1 MIVSVFVLLF
11 LFGGGAAVVTL
22 IAVAIVSKK
31 LWIIPAGVGLAFC
44 ALIALGLLASIGVYG
59 LQQGTVAVKTPL
71 ATEIVSQAGTT
82 AHIVMNG
89 PPNFNSSSNVAPNW
103 SFHLSWLVIFA
114 VFLIVLAVRRLA
126 SPHAGHGLRR
136 AWPAVV
142 VLLLI
147 AMMFLG
153 STRFSYRAAQTANAE
168 ASAREFALETATRE
182 QILALHSNAK
192 IASQSV
198 QQGVP
203 TDIDAFDA
211 PRIPV
216 PPDAAKAP
224 TAPSAPAPAAPA
236 PSAVVP
242 FAAAPSAPAPLA
254 AVAQSSDKPAA
265 SDDKPATK
273 ANKGD
278 APKSAATGSHKH
290 KKTDKPPAK
299 TDAKQPQVVAQSK
312 PADSTTVE
320 KETASSSVES
330 VAIGESKAEKSTA
343 RPAWVDES
351 PKRTGN
357 TRREVIVTEPY
368 ATVDECYQAGDIYLL
383 LKTYQRMQELVGN
396 PYSDRPLPSLTFA
409 NGQVI
414 AEVVSNG
421 QGSPLWADAR
431 LRTLS
436 DAGIGVDY
444 VRREIVAKDPK
455 SNESREFVETVE
467 QSFGPMKKLY
477 LQIEFTPATDRDLRL
492 LWDSHKRNA
501 RFAMVGAGAGSLLT
515 LLGMAFALLKIDTW
529 TKGYYT
535 KRLFIGVPA
544 AIITGIV
551 LLSTLASLKF
561 IR

>member
-11 LFGGGAAVVTL
+11 LFGGGAAVVAL
-22 IAVAIVSKK
+22 IGFAIASKR
-31 LWIIPAGVGLAFC
+31 LWIIPAGIALAFFG
-44 ALIALGLLASIGVYG
+44 LIAAGLLASIVFF
-59 LQQGTVAVKTPL
+59 QARRDSATVTARWPAELVNQASTTSHTVIN
-71 ATEIVSQAGTT
+71 AT
-82 AHIVMNG
+82 
-89 PPNFNSSSNVAPNW
+89 PNFNISGSIAPNW
-103 SFHLSWLVIFA
+103 IHLSPWVVVIAVLLV
-114 VFLIVLAVRRLA
+114 VLTIRRLT

-136 AWPAVV
+136 AWPVV
-142 VLLLI
+142 VILLLV

-153 STRFSYRAAQTANAE
+153 STRSSYRAAQIASAE
-168 ASAREFALETATRE
+168 AATRE
-182 QILALHSNAK
+182 SALEAATRQQILALHANAK
-192 IASQSV
+192 IVSQHS
-198 QQGVP
+198 GVP
-203 TDIDAFDA
+203 TDIEAFDA
-211 PRIPV
+211 PLIPISA
-216 PPDAAKAP
+216 DAPKAP
-224 TAPSAPAPAAPA
+224 
-236 PSAVVP
+236 
-242 FAAAPSAPAPLA
+242 AAPSAPAPTA
-254 AVAQSSDKPAA
+254 PAPSAVAPSVAVAKSSDNPVA
-265 SDDKPATK
+265 SDDKSAANT
-273 ANKGD
+273 NKGD
-278 APKSAATGSHKH
+278 APKSAVTANHKH
-290 KKTDKPPAK
+290 KKTDKTPAK
-299 TDAKQPQVVAQSK
+299 ADAKQSQLVTQSK
-312 PADSTTVE
+312 PAESTTGG
-320 KETASSSVES
+320 KESASSSVEPDT
-330 VAIGESKAEKSTA
+330 IGESKTEKLTT
-343 RPAWVDES
+343 RPNWLDES

-357 TRREVIVTEPY
+357 TRREVIITEPY

-414 AEVVSNG
+414 AEGQVVSYG
-421 QGSPLWADAR
+421 QGSPFWADPR

-444 VRREIVAKDPK
+444 VRREIVAKDSK
-455 SNESREFVETVE
+455 TNESREFVETVE

-492 LWDSHKRNA
+492 LWDSHKRNS